1 MQLPVAAPSNAL
13 RLVRLVRMARQARL
27 LSTNGDPVF
36 LSLRSQQYI
45 VFDAMLLGCVGS
57 KYGGITLGA
66 RASVRCKLMDHIEH
80 VPWGITA

>member
-13 RLVRLVRMARQARL
+13 RLERL

-36 LSLRSQQYI
+36 LSLRSQQNI

-57 KYGGITLGA
+57 KYRGIPHGA
-66 RASVRCKLMDHIEH
+66 RANVRCKLMDHIEH
-80 VPWGITA
+80 VPGG

>member
-13 RLVRLVRMARQARL
+13 RLVRLVRMARLARL

-45 VFDAMLLGCVGS
+45 VFDAMLLGCVVS
-57 KYGGITLGA
+57 KYGGFPHGA
-66 RASVRCKLMDHIEH
+66 RASVRCKLMDHLEH
-80 VPWGITA
+80 VPWGITV